1 MSHCWPRAVA
11 RQDSASSGLPGVLQ
25 RTPASPLGQRA
36 RLLAMTGV
44 ERLEARQVCGHRIAI
59 AMHEVAGPSTVIF

>member
-1 MSHCWPRAVA
+1 
-11 RQDSASSGLPGVLQ
+11 
-25 RTPASPLGQRA
+25 
-36 RLLAMTGV
+36 MTGV